1 MNIVDG
7 CESLLSSD
15 FITDLFS
22 DVECRNFQ
30 NKRRLIV
37 NYNALQ

>member
-1 MNIVDG
+1 MTIGDG
-7 CESLLSSD
+7 CKSLLSCD
-15 FITDLFS
+15 FITDLVS

-37 NYNALQ
+37 NYNAVQ